1 MTAVPIVGA
10 DGPTPITSEALT
22 SEVVSTPFDE
32 TAVTVNVLVEPC
44 VNPVITIGLLLPVA
58 V

>member
-1 MTAVPIVGA
+1 M
-10 DGPTPITSEALT
+10 TSEALT
-22 SEVVSTPFDE
+22 PEVVSTPFDE